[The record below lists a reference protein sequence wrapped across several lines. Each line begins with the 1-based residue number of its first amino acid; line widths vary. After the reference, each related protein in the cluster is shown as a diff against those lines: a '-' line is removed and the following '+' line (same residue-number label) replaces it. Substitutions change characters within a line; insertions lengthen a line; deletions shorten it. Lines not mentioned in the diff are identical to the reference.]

1 MNGPHLSGRLSLEDF
16 ITSGSLTQ
24 GCFLRVHMCLVGRSQ
39 DVSSSVPPRT
49 RITPSLGVRQIHE
62 PHSGQT
68 SLMLTRP
75 LSAVR

>member
-1 MNGPHLSGRLSLEDF
+1 MVRRLSLEDF
-16 ITSGSLTQ
+16 ITSGSVTQ
-24 GCFLRVHMCLVGRSQ
+24 CCFLRVHMCRVGRSQ

-49 RITPSLGVRQIHE
+49 RTRITPSLGVPQIHE